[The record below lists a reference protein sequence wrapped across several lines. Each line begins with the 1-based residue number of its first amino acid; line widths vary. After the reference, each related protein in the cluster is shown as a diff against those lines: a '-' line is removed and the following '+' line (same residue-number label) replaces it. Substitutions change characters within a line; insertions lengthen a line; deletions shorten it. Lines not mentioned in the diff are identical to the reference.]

1 MVEIVTNTL
10 PGDARD
16 KVASSV
22 KAAIGFRPGLW
33 QVSLLGSH
41 KVSRFVVF
49 IRHAEAG
56 FNRSWVFDKVEDPV
70 QRVIEGG
77 LSAAGLDQNRLDYSA

>member
-16 KVASSV
+16 RVVSSV
-22 KAAIGFRPGLW
+22 KAAIGMRPGLW

-41 KVSRFVVF
+41 KVTRFVVF
-49 IRHAEAG
+49 IRHPEAG
-56 FNRSWVFDKVEDPV
+56 FNRSWVFDTIEDPV

-77 LSAAGLDQNRLDYSA
+77 LSAAGLDQNRLDYPA